1 MKQSVVSIDDNS
13 NLENCVKNSSIM
25 EIQYFKAK
33 LEQNRTVEE
42 SIFSE
47 THTKLLKNEAQS

>member
-1 MKQSVVSIDDNS
+1 
-13 NLENCVKNSSIM
+13 M

-33 LEQNRTVEE
+33 LEQNRTIEE

-47 THTKLLKNEAQS
+47 THTKILKNEAQS